1 MTGFDVLV
9 AVGPDGVHEGALDL
23 AAAEAGR
30 RGTGVL
36 LLHVVHGAGE
46 TQELDH
52 ALTEV
57 GRQVLT
63 AAAGRLEGRVPY
75 TTEIATGPVA
85 ATIAERVASDGLVVL
100 ERRDASTM
108 ERLLTMSVSTRV
120 AAQAHAPVVVVP
132 AGWTRP
138 IEEQP
143 VTVAV
148 DEPLRVDA
156 QVEAALATARSAK
169 QRLVV
174 LHAVWL
180 AEAYQDIAFGND
192 TRTRWIA
199 EAETALA
206 HSLKSLGA
214 EKDVPD
220 DIDVD
225 VQWRRPV
232 EALVGATRTS
242 ALLVLGR
249 RPGHLGVHLGSLTR
263 TVLRHA
269 EGPVMVVDRS

>member
-23 AAAEAGR
+23 AATEAGR

-46 TQELDH
+46 TQALDH

-57 GRQVLT
+57 GRKVLT
-63 AAAGRLEGRVPY
+63 AAADQLEGRVTY

-85 ATIAERVASDGLVVL
+85 ATIAERVARDGLVVL
-100 ERRDASTM
+100 ERRDTGTV

-120 AAQAHAPVVVVP
+120 AAQAHAPVAVVP

-148 DEPLRVDA
+148 DEPLLVDG
-156 QVEAALATARSAK
+156 QVEAALAAARAAK
-169 QRLVV
+169 QQLVV

-180 AEAYQDIAFGND
+180 AEPYQDIAFGND
-192 TRTRWIA
+192 TRTRWIE
-199 EAETALA
+199 EAEQALTQSLTALGPGDD
-206 HSLKSLGA
+206 L
-214 EKDVPD
+214 PD
-220 DIDVD
+220 DVHVD

-232 EALVGATRTS
+232 DALVGATRIS
-242 ALLVLGR
+242 SLLVLGR
-249 RPGHLGVHLGSLTR
+249 RPGHLGIHLGSLTR

-269 EGPVMVVDRS
+269 EGPVLVVDRS

>member
-1 MTGFDVLV
+1 MTGYDVLV
-9 AVGPDGVHEGALDL
+9 AVGPDGVHAGALDL
-23 AAAEAGR
+23 AATEAAQ

-46 TQELDH
+46 TQALDH

-57 GRQVLT
+57 GRRVLT
-63 AAAGRLEGRVPY
+63 AAADLLEGRVPY

-85 ATIAERVASDGLVVL
+85 ATLAERVASDGLVVL
-100 ERRDASTM
+100 ERRDAGTM

-120 AAQAHAPVVVVP
+120 AAQAQAPVVVVP
-132 AGWTRP
+132 AVWTRP
-138 IEEQP
+138 SEEQP

-156 QVEAALATARSAK
+156 QVESALAAARAAK

-180 AEAYQDIAFGND
+180 SEAYQDAGLGSD
-192 TRTRWIA
+192 TRARWMA
-199 EAETALA
+199 ESQAALEQ
-206 HSLKSLGA
+206 SLRALGTGGQL
-214 EKDVPD
+214 PD
-220 DIDVD
+220 DVDVE
-225 VQWRRPV
+225 VQWRRPI
-232 EALVGATRTS
+232 EALVDATRTS
-242 ALLVLGR
+242 SLLVLGR
-249 RPGHLGVHLGSLTR
+249 RPGHLGIHLGSLTR